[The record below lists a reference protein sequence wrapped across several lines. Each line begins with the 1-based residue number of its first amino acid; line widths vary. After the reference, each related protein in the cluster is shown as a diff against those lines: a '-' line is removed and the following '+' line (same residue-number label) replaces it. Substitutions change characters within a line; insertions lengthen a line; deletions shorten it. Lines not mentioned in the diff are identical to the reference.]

1 MPAVSIIVPVYNAEK
16 AIGRCIESVLSQ
28 QFTDLELILIDDG
41 SKDGS
46 PAILDEYAAKDER
59 VKVIHKPN
67 SGVSSTRN
75 LGLAE
80 AKGKYIQF
88 MDADDWIPDDST
100 KILYRAMEES
110 KCDLVVAG
118 FYRVVG
124 ERVAR
129 KSSIDTDCLLTLKE
143 YSEYMMEN
151 PADYYYGVLW
161 NKLYRADLIREHQ
174 VQMDENLSFCE
185 DFIFNLEYLIHTEKI
200 RALNVPVYYYVKTEG
215 GLVSKN
221 MNPVKLVQ
229 MKLNVFT
236 YYSKFFKNVLDEDKY
251 KAERAG
257 IAGFLIA
264 AASDDMV
271 VPMMPGT
278 KKLGEETVQVSFEG
292 SEVYP
297 LLTSYYER
305 KLFERYLNTVAMKY
319 DLNLRDMWIL
329 CSIWFSGHVRFTN
342 EIADFTGIS
351 QLAVMASIEKL
362 QIRNLIEQTYSS
374 KMELPVMRIT
384 NSQLVKDLKQV
395 CDDLI
400 ETMTKG
406 MSEEDKHE
414 FRTLITQADRNI
426 RSALKVS

>member
-1 MPAVSIIVPVYNAEK
+1 MVKVSIIIPVYNAEK
-16 AIGRCIESVLSQ
+16 AIGKCIESVLTQDYSD
-28 QFTDLELILIDDG
+28 FELILVDDG
-41 SKDGS
+41 SKDSS

-59 VKVIHKPN
+59 IKVIHKPN

-75 LGLAE
+75 LGISKAE
-80 AKGKYIQF
+80 GEYIRF
-88 MDADDWIPDDST
+88 MDADDWITEDST
-100 KILYRAMEES
+100 KLLVRAIEEDD
-110 KCDLVVAG
+110 CDMAVAG

-129 KSSIDTDCLLTLKE
+129 KSSIDTDCTLTLKE
-143 YSEYMMEN
+143 YSECMMEN

-161 NKLYRADLIREHQ
+161 NKLYRTDLIRRYQIH
-174 VQMDENLSFCE
+174 MDEKLSFCE
-185 DFIFNLEYLIHTEKI
+185 DFIFNLDYLVHAQKI

-221 MNPVKLVQ
+221 MNPVRLVQ

-236 YYSKFFKNVLDEDKY
+236 YYSRFFRDVLDEKEYQADRT
-251 KAERAG
+251 A

-264 AASDDMV
+264 AAGDDMV

-278 KKLGEETVQVSFEG
+278 RKLGEETVKVSFEG

-305 KLFERYLNTVAMKY
+305 KLFERYLNSAAMKH
-319 DLNLRDMWIL
+319 DLSLRDMWII
-329 CSIWFSGHVRFTN
+329 CAIWFSGHIRFTN

-351 QLAVMASIEKL
+351 QLAVMASVEKL
-362 QIRNLIEQTYSS
+362 QMRRIIGQVYIQETD
-374 KMELPVMRIT
+374 LPVMRIV
-384 NSQLVKDLKQV
+384 SGAVLKDLQQI

-400 ETMTKG
+400 AAMTKG
-406 MSEEDKHE
+406 MSEEEKTE
-414 FRTLITQADRNI
+414 FRRLITKADRNV
-426 RSALKVS
+426 RDVLKVA